1 VRYGLFATMVSVYAI
16 RVALS
21 FPVTMDLNSWS
32 VTPTLWVEAVLFS
45 LAVYGFR
52 VATAGGTAI
61 GSQQSAASHP
71 GG

>member
-1 VRYGLFATMVSVYAI
+1 
-16 RVALS
+16 
-21 FPVTMDLNSWS
+21 
-32 VTPTLWVEAVLFS
+32 VLFS

-61 GSQQSAASHP
+61 GNQQSAASHP